1 MSKEFTPY
9 DVVYTV
15 LITERGTTLSEKYN
29 KYLLK
34 VNPASNKI
42 QIREA
47 VEAIFPEV
55 KVSKVNVMNML
66 GKKKRMRSARVGK
79 RPDWKKAI
87 VTLSEGHI
95 ELI

>member
-1 MSKEFTPY
+1 MSKEFNPY
-9 DVVYTV
+9 NVVYTV

>member
-1 MSKEFTPY
+1 MSKEFNPY

-87 VTLSEGHI
+87 VTLKEGKI
-95 ELI
+95 ELL

>member
-1 MSKEFTPY
+1 MSKEFNPY
-9 DVVYTV
+9 NVVYTA

>member
-1 MSKEFTPY
+1 MSSNFNPY
-9 DVVYTV
+9 SVVYTV

-66 GKKKRMRSARVGK
+66 GKKKRMRTARVGK

>member
-1 MSKEFTPY
+1 MSKEFNPY
-9 DVVYTV
+9 NVVYTV

-66 GKKKRMRSARVGK
+66 GKKKRLRSARVGK

-87 VTLSEGHI
+87 VTLKEGKI
-95 ELI
+95 ELL

>member
-1 MSKEFTPY
+1 MSNQFNPY

-15 LITERGTTLSEKYN
+15 LITERGTTLQDKYN
-29 KYLLK
+29 KYLFK
-34 VNPASNKI
+34 VNPASNKPSI
-42 QIREA
+42 KAA
-47 VEAIFPEV
+47 VEAIFPDV
-55 KVSKVNVMNML
+55 KVADVNVMNML
-66 GKKKRMRSARVGK
+66 GKKKRMRSARAGK

>member
-1 MSKEFTPY
+1 MDTKFNPY

-15 LITERGTTLSEKYN
+15 LITERGTTLQDKFN

-34 VNPASNKI
+34 VNPASTKT
-42 QIREA
+42 QIKKA

-55 KVSKVNVMNML
+55 EVADVNTMNML
-66 GKKKRMRSARVGK
+66 GKMKRMRSARAGK

-87 VTLSEGHI
+87 VTLRKGTI
-95 ELI
+95 ELL